1 MADAEPAARRP
12 LASRSTG
19 WANALAAML
28 LKTSITPNQ
37 ISVISIVFAALAGLA
52 LWYAPRWPMLYLLA
66 MAGIQLRLLCNLLDG
81 MVAVEGG
88 RQSPVGSL
96 YNEFPDRIA
105 DSLIIVAL
113 GYAAGE
119 PVIGWAGALA
129 AALTAYIRATGGAL
143 GLKQDFRGPMAK
155 PHRMAVATFGCLVA
169 LIEAL
174 FAGTTYAIRAAAWV
188 ILLGSILTCI
198 TRTAAIA
205 AQLRAKE

>member
-1 MADAEPAARRP
+1 MADDELAARRP
-12 LASRSTG
+12 LASRSSG

-28 LKTSITPNQ
+28 LKTPITPNQ
-37 ISVISIVFAALAGLA
+37 ISVTSIAFAALAGMA
-52 LWYAPRWPMLYLLA
+52 LFYAPRWPLLYLVAVL
-66 MAGIQLRLLCNLLDG
+66 GIQLRLLCNLLDG

-105 DSLIIVAL
+105 DTIIIVAV

-119 PVIGWAGALA
+119 PVIGWAGALV

-155 PHRMAVATFGCLVA
+155 PHRMAVATAGCLLA
-169 LIEAL
+169 MIEAL
-174 FAGTTYAIRAAAWV
+174 MSGTSYAIRITAWV
-188 ILLGSILTCI
+188 ILLGSVLTCY

-205 AQLRAKE
+205 GLLRSKS

>member
-1 MADAEPAARRP
+1 MADDELAARRP
-12 LASRSTG
+12 LASRSSG

-28 LKTSITPNQ
+28 LKTPITPNQ
-37 ISVISIVFAALAGLA
+37 ISVTSIAFAALAGMA
-52 LWYAPRWPMLYLLA
+52 LFYAPRWPLLYLVAVL
-66 MAGIQLRLLCNLLDG
+66 GIQLRLLCNLLDG

-105 DSLIIVAL
+105 DTIIIVAV

-119 PVIGWAGALA
+119 PVIGWAGALV

-155 PHRMAVATFGCLVA
+155 PHRMAVATAGCLLA
-169 LIEAL
+169 MIEAL
-174 FAGTTYAIRAAAWV
+174 MSGTSYAIRITAWV
-188 ILLGSILTCI
+188 ILLGSVLTCY

-205 AQLRAKE
+205 DLLRSKT